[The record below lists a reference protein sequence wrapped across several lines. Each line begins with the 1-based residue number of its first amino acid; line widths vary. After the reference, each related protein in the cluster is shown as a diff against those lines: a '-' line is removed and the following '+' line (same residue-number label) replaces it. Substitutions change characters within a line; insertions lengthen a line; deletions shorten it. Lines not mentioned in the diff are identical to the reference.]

1 MPEISTLESW
11 IVWWWDD
18 DWSGLDECSEEHIWN
33 AMQEGYTSG
42 ELCRTRQFQTSKDGD
57 YDDEEIRGGWERR
70 KD

>member
-42 ELCRTRQFQTSKDGD
+42 ELNRTKGNE
-57 YDDEEIRGGWERR
+57 YEIEVRGGWERR